1 MLSAR
6 ELGRRR
12 DALAPPET
20 GPTEEPRA
28 PGLAV
33 SERGVRGREWK
44 PAAAAAGAGLPWGL
58 AGGAGAGAPGGPRVQ
73 RKGLTSGNCRAGAG
87 VFLGDRKSVV

>member
-6 ELGRRR
+6 ELAARR

-28 PGLAV
+28 PGLGV
-33 SERGVRGREWK
+33 SERGVRGRGWK
-44 PAAAAAGAGLPWGL
+44 PAAAGAGLP
-58 AGGAGAGAPGGPRVQ
+58 
-73 RKGLTSGNCRAGAG
+73 
-87 VFLGDRKSVV
+87 